1 MVNKGNWLNVVGN
14 LVNDLQADKVP
25 HYVDLPLHYLTK
37 SDLKK
42 LGTLIRYI
50 PYLFPDPQ
58 NPAVLI
64 GLDPNDD
71 AAMQQLIRDH
81 TIMYKADLSSGQPSS
96 LEMQGAIRIDSHLGM
111 SRLQCLAIIVAAVFR
126 IDLLPDAQGQL
137 LNFNGLYRIPKGKL
151 HPKGVTNRKEKAKC
165 FVNYISRGLN
175 FDSQE
180 ATETVEF
187 SQRSNIDIS
196 MNYLQ
201 QQANSPLGAV
211 AFQTTLIEDN
221 EGGLHHDFANM
232 HYGGGVLGSGCV
244 QEESYVAQHPES
256 LIPRRLYPVMDD
268 TTTIIS
274 KGHRQYS
281 QVPHFN
287 KQFQFLQGQQD
298 SFQKPRILVATD
310 AKSFAKNQTDYTQVQ
325 PVNTPLLTQFDMP
338 LIRRE
343 IHKLVSGFGANVV
356 EDTDAVAHTGK
367 YGCGAF
373 GGNEAM
379 KFLIQWL
386 AMSVC
391 QVDMTYCKQQTDA
404 PELDQIYSL
413 LQGKTVDYLW
423 TLLRSL
429 AQHPFRQTLAQKPPA
444 GWNSEVLQFVAHH
457 VANN

>member
-1 MVNKGNWLNVVGN
+1 
-14 LVNDLQADKVP
+14 
-25 HYVDLPLHYLTK
+25 
-37 SDLKK
+37 
-42 LGTLIRYI
+42 
-50 PYLFPDPQ
+50 
-58 NPAVLI
+58 
-64 GLDPNDD
+64 
-71 AAMQQLIRDH
+71 
-81 TIMYKADLSSGQPSS
+81 
-96 LEMQGAIRIDSHLGM
+96 M

-137 LNFNGLYRIPKGKL
+137 LNFSGLYNIPKTWNGKPL
-151 HPKGVTNRKEKAKC
+151 HPRAVSDRKEKAKC

-187 SQRSNIDIS
+187 SRRSNIDIN
-196 MNYLQ
+196 MMYIQ
-201 QQANSPLGAV
+201 QQANAPLRCV
-211 AFQTTLIEDN
+211 AFQTTLIENN

-232 HYGGGVLGSGCV
+232 RYGGGVLDFGWV
-244 QEESYVAQHPES
+244 QEESYIAQHPES

-268 TTTIIS
+268 ATTIIS

-281 QVPHFN
+281 QVSHFS
-287 KQFQFLQGQQD
+287 QPFQFLQDQQD

-310 AKSFAKNQTDYTQVQ
+310 AKSFGHTKNQTDYTQIQ
-325 PVNTPLLTQFDMP
+325 PVNTPLLTQFEIP
-338 LIRRE
+338 LVRRE

-367 YGCGAF
+367 YGCGVF

-391 QVDMTYCKQQTDA
+391 QVDMTYCKQLTDA

-413 LQGKTVDYLW
+413 LQGKTVGYLW
-423 TLLRSL
+423 TLLQSL
-429 AQHPFRQTLAQKPPA
+429 AQPPFRQTLAQTPPA
-444 GWNSEVLQFVAHH
+444 SWNSEVLQFV
-457 VANN
+457 V